1 MTIATTRTASA
12 MWRDSGAL
20 APTPPQSPTLA
31 PSPEPQGPSRGL
43 DIPAGLRRRIDRVIA
58 ASSLVATGPV
68 LDMREFAWTALLR
81 DHWRTIRD
89 EAVTALSGGPQ
100 PAGRVL
106 TLWSRNGDTPAPCPQ
121 THRIVSTIPGL
132 DSAALAILPPG
143 AHHATR
149 RGATKRL
156 ITCHLGLVVPRDG
169 DVRMRVGDRVVRWS
183 EGETLVFDDTYDHEV
198 WNEASGTRIVLRIR
212 FDRPLRNPG
221 KWVADRVRR
230 LPGLRSAD
238 EA

>member
-1 MTIATTRTASA
+1 
-12 MWRDSGAL
+12 MWRDSGAP
-20 APTPPQSPTLA
+20 APTPPTQPQ
-31 PSPEPQGPSRGL
+31 PQGLLRGL
-43 DIPAGLRRRIDRVIA
+43 DLPAGLRRRIDRVIA
-58 ASSLVATGPV
+58 ASSLVATDPV
-68 LDMREFAWTALLR
+68 LDMRQFAWTALLR

-106 TLWSRNGDTPAPCPQ
+106 TLWSRDGDTPAPCPQ

-143 AHHATR
+143 AHHAIR
-149 RGATKRL
+149 RGATKGL

>member
-1 MTIATTRTASA
+1 
-12 MWRDSGAL
+12 MWRESGAP
-20 APTPPQSPTLA
+20 APMPQPQ
-31 PSPEPQGPSRGL
+31 PQPQGGSRGL
-43 DIPAGLRRRIDRVIA
+43 AIPAGLRRRIDRVIA
-58 ASSLVATGPV
+58 ASSLVATDPV
-68 LDMREFAWTALLR
+68 LDMRQFAWTALLR

-89 EAVTALSGGPQ
+89 EAMNALSGNGSPGDAIIADRTV
-100 PAGRVL
+100 P
-106 TLWSRNGDTPAPCPQ
+106 LWSRGENAAAPCPQ
-121 THRIVSTIPGL
+121 THRLVSTIPGL
-132 DSAALAILPPG
+132 DSAALALLPPG
-143 AHHATR
+143 AHLATR
-149 RGATKRL
+149 RGATKGL

-221 KWVADRVRR
+221 KWVADRLRR
-230 LPGLRSAD
+230 LPGLGTAD